1 MTCARTLGFA
11 VISFTSL
18 VSCSGASDG
27 STPAPIQ
34 TPPAIVTRSFTFP
47 AGDAVASE
55 GDGVGYHRTQDD
67 ATWVG
72 K

>member
-11 VISFTSL
+11 VISYTSL
-18 VSCSGASDG
+18 VSCSGASDD

-34 TPPAIVTRSFTFP
+34 TPPAIVTRSFT
-47 AGDAVASE
+47 ASDAVASE